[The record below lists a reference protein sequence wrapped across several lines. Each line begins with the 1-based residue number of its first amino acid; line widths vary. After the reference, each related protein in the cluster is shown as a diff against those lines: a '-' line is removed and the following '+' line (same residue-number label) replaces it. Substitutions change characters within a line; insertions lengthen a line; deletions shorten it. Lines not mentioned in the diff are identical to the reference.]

1 MTSWEMPSFIE
12 VDMSA
17 EIGGYQGDDDQ
28 RPGDMPDFVQTAQP
42 IQGDASAERAAL
54 K

>member
-1 MTSWEMPSFIE
+1 MTPWETPSFIE

-28 RPGDMPDFVQTAQP
+28 RERPDHMPDFVHGTPRTPRA
-42 IQGDASAERAAL
+42 QGDA
-54 K
+54 